1 MNLFNMSL
9 RERAK
14 SEKWERIRAAAKR
27 LFAER
32 GYEGTTVRAIAEAAG
47 VATGTVLVYGETK
60 DALLHEL
67 WRAEAMP
74 LVERAVTSLP
84 GEGLF
89 VDRCMHLF
97 SPLLTHYASQPEL
110 ARVVVK
116 ELPWLT
122 GAAEELHR
130 PALARLVG
138 ALASVVSDAKSRGE
152 LRAEV
157 DCERAA
163 ELVFGVYFAA
173 VMRMLVPMAGSTV
186 ATARA
191 RLRCDLEMLFV
202 GLGSRRSS

>member
-1 MNLFNMSL
+1 MPL

-14 SEKWERIRAAAKR
+14 SDKWERIRAAAKR
-27 LFAER
+27 LFVER
-32 GYEGTTVRAIAEAAG
+32 GYAGTTVRAIAEEAG

-74 LVERAVTSLP
+74 LVEQAVSSLP
-84 GEGLF
+84 EGVF

-97 SPLLTHYASQPEL
+97 APLLAHYASQPEL
-110 ARVVVK
+110 ARAVVK

-122 GAAEELHR
+122 GTAETLHR

-138 ALASVVSDAKSRGE
+138 ALARIVDEAKASGE
-152 LRAEV
+152 LRADVELQL
-157 DCERAA
+157 AA
-163 ELVFGVYFAA
+163 ELVFSVYHAA
-173 VMRMLVPMAGSTV
+173 VLRMLSPLTNSTV
-186 ATARA
+186 AEARDVLHRTLA
-191 RLRCDLEMLFV
+191 TLLV

>member
-1 MNLFNMSL
+1 MSL

-27 LFAER
+27 LFVER
-32 GYEGTTVRAIAEAAG
+32 GYAGTTVRAIAEEAG

-67 WRAEAMP
+67 WRSEAMP
-74 LVERAVTSLP
+74 LVEEAVSSLP
-84 GEGLF
+84 EGAF

-97 SPLLTHYASQPEL
+97 APLLAHYASQPEL
-110 ARVVVK
+110 ARAVVK

-122 GAAEELHR
+122 GAAEALHR
-130 PALARLVG
+130 PALARLLG
-138 ALASVVSDAKSRGE
+138 ALARIVDEAKASGE

-157 DCERAA
+157 ESELAA
-163 ELVFGVYFAA
+163 GLAFSVYYAA
-173 VMRMLVPMAGSTV
+173 VVRMLSPLTDWTADEAREDLRRTLATV
-186 ATARA
+186 
-191 RLRCDLEMLFV
+191 LV

>member
-1 MNLFNMSL
+1 MSL

-14 SEKWERIRAAAKR
+14 SDKWERIRAAAKR
-27 LFAER
+27 LFVER
-32 GYEGTTVRAIAEAAG
+32 GYAGTTVRAIAEEAG

-74 LVERAVTSLP
+74 LVEQAVSSLP
-84 GEGLF
+84 DGAF

-97 SPLLTHYASQPEL
+97 TPLLAHYASQPEL
-110 ARVVVK
+110 ARAVVK

-122 GAAEELHR
+122 GAAESLHR

-138 ALASVVSDAKSRGE
+138 ALARIVDEAKARGE
-152 LRAEV
+152 LRADVELQL
-157 DCERAA
+157 AA
-163 ELVFGVYFAA
+163 ELVFSVYHAA
-173 VMRMLVPMAGSTV
+173 VLRMLSPLTNSTV
-186 ATARA
+186 AEATDV
-191 RLRCDLEMLFV
+191 LRRTLATLLV